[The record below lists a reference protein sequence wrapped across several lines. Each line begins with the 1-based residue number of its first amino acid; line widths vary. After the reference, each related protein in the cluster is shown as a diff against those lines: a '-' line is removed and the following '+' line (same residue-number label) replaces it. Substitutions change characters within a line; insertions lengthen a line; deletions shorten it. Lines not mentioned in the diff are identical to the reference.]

1 MATLTGQQIDGS
13 YQGLLKTTDNGA
25 VTGASKA
32 ITDGLGN
39 ATNIEIGNA
48 VTKFPSGTVDFT
60 GSTVQGLPS
69 GSAGLESGTGTDS
82 MQSASSLTTNAANA
96 SATDSIALGNGAA
109 ATKTGIAIGKDATNN
124 SSQGITIGNGA
135 ETGSLD
141 EGMAIGLNADC
152 NANAGGIAIG
162 RDSECNGNSTTAI
175 GRGSLATNT
184 GAVALGWNAKE
195 QAASG
200 SGVAIGFDAQA
211 NNPDAVAIGLSTR
224 ANADNAV
231 ALGNGVTAATADT
244 VSVKSLETQADG
256 GVNIK
261 GDGTNAGKLKLY
273 CEDASGAHN
282 VTLEGPAHA
291 GGASYSLKLPNV
303 QSAGTQ
309 ILEADS
315 SGNLS
320 WINTPSGGGGSAGL
334 VTGGQTNSMKS
345 AAALTTNAAVT
356 NHVGDISIGENAQS
370 ITTAGTNLYS
380 DGGAIAIGVG
390 ATVDKVEDYNFA
402 NTKGGIAIG
411 TGARADAKVNDGGG
425 MAIGSDAESR
435 GEGSIAI
442 GTDSLVTAN
451 TGMAIGYSADAA
463 SSAVALGKNA
473 QATAGWTIAIGES
486 ANASAGGFRNG
497 SIAIGSNVGASVA
510 DSIAIGNEASATAD
524 SAVALGHNVTAATAN
539 TVSVSALEVQT
550 DSTPTAGGIIISDA
564 GGTDRRLNIDSS
576 GNLQVDSAAV
586 GAAPMVSLPRTT
598 GNSSSGCDVIYSS
611 VLIPANTF
619 AAGDILQLS
628 GAMSASGSANTIW
641 SAYWISTNGTVGGS
655 ATEEVNMGQLSL
667 SQADWA
673 IGFQKNLY
681 VNVADGTGTGTELV
695 SGMAYTDVD
704 GTVNTS
710 GISTY
715 TPDWTSNLYLVNRTC
730 IQASNTGVAYVD
742 HGAVLKKIN

>member
-200 SGVAIGFDAQA
+200 SGIAIGFDAQV

-231 ALGNGVTAATADT
+231 ALGNGVTAAIADT
-244 VSVKSLETQADG
+244 VSVK
-256 GVNIK
+256 
-261 GDGTNAGKLKLY
+261 
-273 CEDASGAHN
+273 
-282 VTLEGPAHA
+282 
-291 GGASYSLKLPNV
+291 
-303 QSAGTQ
+303 
-309 ILEADS
+309 
-315 SGNLS
+315 
-320 WINTPSGGGGSAGL
+320 
-334 VTGGQTNSMKS
+334 
-345 AAALTTNAAVT
+345 
-356 NHVGDISIGENAQS
+356 
-370 ITTAGTNLYS
+370 
-380 DGGAIAIGVG
+380 
-390 ATVDKVEDYNFA
+390 
-402 NTKGGIAIG
+402 
-411 TGARADAKVNDGGG
+411 
-425 MAIGSDAESR
+425 
-435 GEGSIAI
+435 
-442 GTDSLVTAN
+442 
-451 TGMAIGYSADAA
+451 
-463 SSAVALGKNA
+463 
-473 QATAGWTIAIGES
+473 
-486 ANASAGGFRNG
+486 
-497 SIAIGSNVGASVA
+497 
-510 DSIAIGNEASATAD
+510 
-524 SAVALGHNVTAATAN
+524 
-539 TVSVSALEVQT
+539 ALEVQT
-550 DSTPTAGGIIISDA
+550 DSTPTAGGIIMSDA

-576 GNLQVDSAAV
+576 GNLQVDSNVV
-586 GAAPMVSLPRTT
+586 GAATSFSLPRTT
-598 GNSSSGCDVIYSS
+598 GTSSSGCDVIYSS

-628 GAMSASGSANTIW
+628 GAMSASSSANTIW
-641 SAYWISTNGTVGGS
+641 SAYWISTNGTVGGN
-655 ATEEVNMGQLSL
+655 ATEEVNMGQLAL
-667 SQADWA
+667 SDANWA

-681 VNVADGTGTGTELV
+681 VNVADGTGDGTELV
-695 SGMAYTDVD
+695 TGMGYTDVD
-704 GTVNTS
+704 GSVNTA
-710 GISTY
+710 GIQSY
-715 TPDWTSNLYLVNRTC
+715 SPDWTSNLYLVNRTC
-730 IQASNTGVAYVD
+730 IQATNTGVTYVD